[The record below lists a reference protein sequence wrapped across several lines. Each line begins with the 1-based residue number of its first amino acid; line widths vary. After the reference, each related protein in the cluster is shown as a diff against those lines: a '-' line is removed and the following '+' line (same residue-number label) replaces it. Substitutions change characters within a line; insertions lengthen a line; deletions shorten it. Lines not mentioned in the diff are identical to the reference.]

1 MFHVKKWLEC
11 KWLIISDREQR
22 LRNFSNDNSLKNRN
36 FPLRPVT
43 DCKAISHYLCI
54 SVCTHT
60 HRHWII
66 FRLHTNLRTVTS
78 VCQLFFLQL
87 CLYCAPFKCTNT
99 CGYNKSKSLTNIR
112 KMFQN
117 DVLSFVAMIITCN
130 NVAIFILLV
139 VIR

>member
-11 KWLIISDREQR
+11 KWLIISDGEQR

-43 DCKAISHYLCI
+43 DCEAISHYLCI

-60 HRHWII
+60 QTLNN
-66 FRLHTNLRTVTS
+66 FQTS
-78 VCQLFFLQL
+78 HKFENSNFCQSVGFFLQL
-87 CLYCAPFKCTNT
+87 CLYCIPFKRTNT
-99 CGYNKSKSLTNIR
+99 CGYSKSKSLTNIR

-130 NVAIFILLV
+130 SVAIFILLV